1 MSKNML
7 NEENYQK
14 TIIQEDINTY
24 IITFNKI
31 INRFLDSS
39 IDNVYMK
46 DDNYL
51 KYILLKGINTVLNVF
66 NFLILYTKNIE
77 LINIYCEKSYLYYIE
92 FIGQIGHESQSY
104 LQLNSK
110 DTAAFDAF
118 AKYFSILNESIKV
131 NNEYRKTFEIDN
143 IEKDILHIINL
154 INNIINTYR
163 GYMVMK
169 YDFSENTEE
178 SIGKIK
184 ENIYTIMNSLLFITQ
199 NLNDKN
205 KKLDIIFNF
214 MKNIECKD
222 IEINK
227 YVALCESFCRK
238 IKKKDIENRNI
249 ISKINSNLFDK
260 NINSMTNL
268 KFINWLIS

>member
-110 DTAAFDAF
+110 DA
-118 AKYFSILNESIKV
+118 ILFVYKKTICDI

-184 ENIYTIMNSLLFITQ
+184 ENIYTIMNSLLFIIQ

-227 YVALCESFCRK
+227 YVALCESFCKK